1 MEAEKTRKLIG
12 RIERAIDLIETSE
25 VEEGLSILK
34 LCEERLGL
42 KSSSEVDLKMIVFHN
57 LAMCYQLAEEYSECG
72 RYLKETIKTAKMRD
86 VLLDIDKIRN
96 LRYISMLY
104 IQHGAIFSH
113 LGDHEQSVRCAKSAF
128 SAISKA
134 FKTCVTSPTCQSLSE
149 PLALNLRTLD
159 ACLNFLSGTVT
170 KFPTNCHKIIQ
181 RSSLGVQHFT
191 DWIYSFTINDLL
203 DIKPL
208 KYFEVKNSETFQ
220 SEFSKDLMFQKICLL
235 MTSCYLIATE
245 SRLLDEEYEVK
256 KAKSWHFRALE
267 IGSVLL
273 PLETPLF
280 QHVKSSYEKHY
291 PPQNLVKKPKILK
304 SKTPVKIAKAGSKSR
319 TPIRS
324 KQSSKKI
331 GKVEVRTERNYF
343 KEKIESKEKK
353 VENEKKFKT
362 QREENR
368 EPEPP
373 ISEDF
378 DDSPTN
384 STFIINSNDLYGIYS
399 DHE

>member
-1 MEAEKTRKLIG
+1 MEAEKTRKLIS

-25 VEEGLSILK
+25 VEEGLNILK
-34 LCEERLGL
+34 LCEERLELNSG
-42 KSSSEVDLKMIVFHN
+42 SETDLKMIVFHN
-57 LAMCYQLAEEYSECG
+57 LAMCYQLAEEYGECG
-72 RYLKETIKTAKMRD
+72 KYLNYTIRAAKMRES
-86 VLLDIDKIRN
+86 LMDIDKIRN
-96 LRYISMLY
+96 SRYVSMLY
-104 IQHGAIFSH
+104 IQQGAIFSH
-113 LGDHEQSVRCAKSAF
+113 LGEHEQSVKCAKSAF
-128 SAISKA
+128 SDISKA
-134 FKTCVTSPTCQSLSE
+134 FQACVSSPACQSLPE
-149 PLALNLRTLD
+149 PLGLNLRTLET
-159 ACLNFLSGTVT
+159 CLNFLSGTVT
-170 KFPTNCHKIIQ
+170 KFPTNCHKVIQ

-220 SEFSKDLMFQKICLL
+220 SEFSKDLMLQKICLL
-235 MTSCYLIATE
+235 ITSCYLIATE
-245 SRLLDEEYEVK
+245 SRLLEDENEIK

-273 PLETPLF
+273 PLETPLY
-280 QHVKSSYEKHY
+280 QHIKSSYDKHY
-291 PPQNLVKKPKILK
+291 PPQVVKKPKIPK
-304 SKTPVKIAKAGSKSR
+304 SKTPVKVGKAGSKSR
-319 TPIRS
+319 TPLRT
-324 KQSSKKI
+324 KQPPKKV
-331 GKVEVRTERNYF
+331 GKIEVRTERNYF
-343 KEKIESKEKK
+343 KEKVVGREKN
-353 VENEKKFKT
+353 VELEKKFKT

-399 DHE
+399 DE